1 MSQQQ
6 PVVIWL
12 SRHEPRESQLR
23 ALNEIYP
30 GVKVVQDP
38 NPFGDA
44 KDIAGRFRRSGAVDM
59 VIVAPLAVIAELIK
73 LGIRPLWAEMEI
85 VPCNDPRAEVFADGN
100 RYRYTGEE
108 RCYRFVRFRRIKE
121 VRLEFDEARP
131 LEWGRPTNKT

>member
-1 MSQQQ
+1 MS
-6 PVVIWL
+6 PVVIWM
-12 SRHEPRESQLR
+12 SRHAPRASQIS
-23 ALNEIYP
+23 ALNALYP
-30 GVKVVQDP
+30 GVKVLQDP

-44 KDIAGRFRRSGAVDM
+44 RDIVDRYRKSGAVDM
-59 VIVAPLAVIAELIK
+59 VIVAPLAVIAELVK

-131 LEWGRPTNKT
+131 LEVGAETPPNKT